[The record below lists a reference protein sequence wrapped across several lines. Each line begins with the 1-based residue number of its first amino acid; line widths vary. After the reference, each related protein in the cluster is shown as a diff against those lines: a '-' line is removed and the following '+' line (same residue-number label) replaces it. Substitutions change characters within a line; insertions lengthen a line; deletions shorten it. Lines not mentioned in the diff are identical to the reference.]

1 MADYPRFN
9 ELFDI
14 GLKEMVLRNT
24 NLTEDV
30 IRTNGTDTNAIVA
43 MMASVGE
50 EVVRQCAITA
60 TNRLLGTAEDEELD
74 RVVFDWFGITRN
86 DASAS
91 LVTVTFTRSGAT
103 VGQLPAGFRVATDT
117 GIEFALVSPLTFSA
131 IDLSLSGACRCTVP
145 GIVGNVGVG
154 TINQLIDDVGFDS
167 TMICTNST
175 VAAGGGERESDDA
188 LKDRA
193 RRFWSVAQRGTLGA
207 IEFGALEVDGVGT
220 SAADEIPIYD
230 ANNKEVAEWVRVTIA
245 DRSGYGNALLRSATA
260 TKLLDWRAAGVYVEV
275 LPATVSLQT
284 IQATFSFIPGIDTVA
299 ATERIRNAILN
310 YVNGL
315 RVEESLRQNAI
326 WDIIRRDR
334 DVVKESAVVTEP
346 AGDIT
351 PLPGST
357 ELIRTEYS
365 RIKLNMV

>member
-30 IRTNGTDTNAIVA
+30 IRTSGTDTNAIVA

-74 RVVFDWFGITRN
+74 RVVFDWFGLTRN
-86 DASAS
+86 DAAAS

-103 VGQLPAGFRVATDT
+103 AGQLAAGFRVATTD
-117 GIEFALVSPLTFSA
+117 GIEFALINPLVFGVG
-131 IDLSLSGACRCTVP
+131 DPSLSAACRCTVT
-145 GIVGNVGVG
+145 GVEGNVGVG
-154 TINQLIDDVGFDS
+154 AITQLIDTSTFDA
-167 TMICTNST
+167 TMTCTNAT
-175 VAAGGGERESDDA
+175 RAAGGGERESDDA

-193 RRFWSVAQRGTLGA
+193 RRFWTVAQRGTLGA
-207 IEFGALEVDGVGT
+207 IELGALEVDGVGT

-230 ANNKEVAEWVRVTIA
+230 ANNKEVAEWVRATVA
-245 DRSGYGNALLRSATA
+245 DRSGYGNALLTA
-260 TKLLDWRAAGVYVEV
+260 AVTTELRNWRAAGVYVEV

-315 RVEESLRQNAI
+315 RVEESLRKNAI

-334 DVVKESAVVTEP
+334 DVVKESAVVTAP

-351 PLPGST
+351 PAAGST
-357 ELIRTEYS
+357 TLIRTDYS
-365 RIKLNMV
+365 RIKLN